1 MKPLFE
7 MLQHW
12 RGYFVHLLEWSF
24 CIKPL
29 KTCTFFQLP
38 RQWTGPSETSIW
50 NNSQMKIL
58 LCVLI
63 GVIIRICKRI
73 QTPKTSCSCKH
84 PRWIQLPSWWTDP
97 SEITIWNT
105 SLVQMPFCT
114 LIHLILF
121 NSKRIQTPEKSRPSN
136 HHSWIQVYIL
146 TTSRGWTRPSETS
159 IWNTSPTSM
168 IFWTVIVMILL
179 NYTRIQTPG
188 NSRPSHHHS
197 WIQVYILTTPKGM
210 DETIGNLDLKYFTN
224 KHDSLYNHCNDPFEL

>member
-24 CIKPL
+24 CIKPR

-38 RQWTGPSETSIW
+38 RQWTGLSKTSIW
-50 NNSQMKIL
+50 NNSPM
-58 LCVLI
+58 
-63 GVIIRICKRI
+63 
-73 QTPKTSCSCKH
+73 S
-84 PRWIQLPSWWTDP
+84 
-97 SEITIWNT
+97 
-105 SLVQMPFCT
+105 FCT

-121 NSKRIQTPEKSRPSN
+121 NSKRIQTPENSRPSN

-168 IFWTVIVMILL
+168 IFCTVIVMILL

-188 NSRPSHHHS
+188 KSRPSHHHS

-210 DETIGNLDLKYFTN
+210 DETIGNLDLK
-224 KHDSLYNHCNDPFEL
+224 